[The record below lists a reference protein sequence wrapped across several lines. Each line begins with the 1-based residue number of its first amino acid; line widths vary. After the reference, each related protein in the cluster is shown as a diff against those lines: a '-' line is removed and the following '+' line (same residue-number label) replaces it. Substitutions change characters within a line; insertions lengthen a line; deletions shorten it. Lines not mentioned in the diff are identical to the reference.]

1 MRKEEFLG
9 KLEYLLSGVNEE
21 EREEALEYYRDYFEE
36 AGPEHE
42 EEIAAHFGSP
52 EKVAAEIR
60 SGLQGDMNGGEFTER
75 GYTDERFREDYHVPD
90 QYAEIVTASKKDDQ
104 DTREQK
110 EAQANTSGLFGDEDE
125 REEHQGRSYQQEWS
139 RWRQEWEQRYERD
152 HRSRRYQEERS
163 SRDQSGQS
171 EPRWWEYKYKDG
183 RQKRNGAERGEEFT
197 YGQEY
202 GRNGRRG
209 RSVLWIFLLIIF
221 FGLPTASAIVRAGFS
236 IIGGIFG
243 GIFGIFA
250 GLFGLVF
257 GFFGAA
263 IGLIVGGIG
272 TIFAGIAHLASPAV
286 GTMMIGGGFLM
297 IAASMLVLILAK
309 WGCTTIIPGVF
320 RWVIGWVRSFFR
332 WIGGLFGRHHERGG
346 EQE

>member
-9 KLEYLLSGVNEE
+9 KLEYLLSSVKEE

-60 SGLQGDMNGGEFTER
+60 SGLQGDVSGGEFTER

-90 QYAEIVTASKKDDQ
+90 QYAEIVTASQKAEQ
-104 DTREQK
+104 DNREQK
-110 EAQANTSGLFGDEDE
+110 ENESNASGFFGDEE
-125 REEHQGRSYQQEWS
+125 NREAHQGRSYQQEWS
-139 RWRQEWEQRYERD
+139 RWRQEREQRYERD
-152 HRSRRYQEERS
+152 HQEHRYQEGRGS
-163 SRDQSGQS
+163 SSQSGQS
-171 EPRWWEYKYKDG
+171 GPRWWEYKYRDG
-183 RQKRNGAERGEEFT
+183 QQRRRQTENGETFS
-197 YGQEY
+197 YGQES
-202 GRNGRRG
+202 GRNGRSG

-221 FGLPTASAIVRAGFS
+221 FGIPTARAIVGAGFS

-257 GFFGAA
+257 GFFSAA
-263 IGLIVGGIG
+263 IGLIVGGVG
-272 TIFAGIAHLASPAV
+272 TIFAGVAHLASPAV

-297 IAASMLVLILAK
+297 IAVSMLVLILAK

-320 RWVIGWVRSFFR
+320 RWVIGWIRRFFQ
-332 WIGGLFGRHHERGG
+332 WIGGLFGKSHERGG
-346 EQE
+346 GQE